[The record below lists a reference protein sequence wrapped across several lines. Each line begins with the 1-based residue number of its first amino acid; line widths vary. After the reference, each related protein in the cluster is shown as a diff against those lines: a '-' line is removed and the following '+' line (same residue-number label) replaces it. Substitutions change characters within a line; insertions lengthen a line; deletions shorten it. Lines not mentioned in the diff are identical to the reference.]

1 MTTSVLGGLLLGTA
15 PASANE
21 TPREMGEE
29 VARDLL
35 AEKFASLAD
44 RMSPQTAAALPPEKL
59 AEVWQSILSQLGPC
73 SGLGEASSE
82 ETAGAT
88 VVRVPMKFRTA
99 TMDLAI
105 SLAQEKIV
113 GFFVVPHKEPVSA
126 WTLPAYADPHTYK
139 HLEVRVGAEP
149 RALPGTLFLP
159 KGVEK
164 AAAVVLVHGSG
175 PNDRDETLG
184 PNRPFRDLATGL
196 ATRGIAVL
204 SYDKRT
210 KVYPESFTSLK
221 NPTVKDEVLDDVSAA
236 LEFLKSRPEI
246 DADRITITG
255 HSLGGTLAPR
265 IATDNPSVS
274 KIVILAG
281 AARPLPDLYAEQV
294 EYLAGLNGPIDD
306 AAKERISQ
314 LKLDV
319 DRARAARPGDEGPPA
334 LGVPL
339 SYWADL
345 NQYDP
350 VKTAASLTIP
360 ILVLQGGRD
369 YQVTTDDFSRFQ
381 SALEGHRNATLRL
394 LPALNHLF
402 MSGVGRS
409 TPAEYDTSGH
419 VDPEV
424 IDLIATF
431 LLSR

>member
-1 MTTSVLGGLLLGTA
+1 L
-15 PASANE
+15 
-21 TPREMGEE
+21 
-29 VARDLL
+29 
-35 AEKFASLAD
+35 
-44 RMSPQTAAALPPEKL
+44 
-59 AEVWQSILSQLGPC
+59 
-73 SGLGEASSE
+73 
-82 ETAGAT
+82 
-88 VVRVPMKFRTA
+88 
-99 TMDLAI
+99 
-105 SLAQEKIV
+105 
-113 GFFVVPHKEPVSA
+113 
-126 WTLPAYADPHTYK
+126 
-139 HLEVRVGAEP
+139 
-149 RALPGTLFLP
+149 
-159 KGVEK
+159 
-164 AAAVVLVHGSG
+164 
-175 PNDRDETLG
+175 
-184 PNRPFRDLATGL
+184 
-196 ATRGIAVL
+196 
-204 SYDKRT
+204 
-210 KVYPESFTSLK
+210 
-221 NPTVKDEVLDDVSAA
+221 TVKDEVLDDVSAA

-306 AAKERISQ
+306 AAKERMSQ

-319 DRARAARPGDEGPPA
+319 DRARAARPGDEGPSA

-350 VKTAASLTIP
+350 VKTAATLTIP

-402 MSGVGRS
+402 MSGEGRS

>member
-1 MTTSVLGGLLLGTA
+1 MTTSVLGGLLLATA
-15 PASANE
+15 AASANE

-35 AEKFASLAD
+35 AEKFASVAD

-99 TMDLAI
+99 TIDLAI

-113 GFFVVPHKEPVSA
+113 GFLVVPHKEPVSA
-126 WTLPAYADPHTYK
+126 WTLPACADPHTYE

-149 RALPGTLFLP
+149 RAVPGTLFLP
-159 KGVEK
+159 NGVEK
-164 AAAVVLVHGSG
+164 APAVVLVHGSG
-175 PNDRDETLG
+175 PHDRDETIG

-210 KVYPESFTSLK
+210 KIYPESFTSLK
-221 NPTVKDEVLDDVSAA
+221 NLTVKDEVLDDVSAA

-281 AARPLPDLYAEQV
+281 AARSLPDLYAEQV

-306 AAKERISQ
+306 AAKERMSQ

-319 DRARAARPGDEGPPA
+319 D
-334 LGVPL
+334 
-339 SYWADL
+339 
-345 NQYDP
+345 
-350 VKTAASLTIP
+350 
-360 ILVLQGGRD
+360 
-369 YQVTTDDFSRFQ
+369 
-381 SALEGHRNATLRL
+381 
-394 LPALNHLF
+394 
-402 MSGVGRS
+402 
-409 TPAEYDTSGH
+409 
-419 VDPEV
+419 
-424 IDLIATF
+424 
-431 LLSR
+431 